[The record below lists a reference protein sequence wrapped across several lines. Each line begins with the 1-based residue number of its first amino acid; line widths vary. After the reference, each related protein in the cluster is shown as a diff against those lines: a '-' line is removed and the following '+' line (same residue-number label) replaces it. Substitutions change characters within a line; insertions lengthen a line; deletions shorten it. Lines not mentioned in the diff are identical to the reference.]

1 MLSAL
6 VSDQAFPT
14 IHVCLVAAR
23 GATEGGVMR
32 EVAVV
37 VIYVH
42 MPANLKLS
50 VVIKAGNLVGLC
62 LCFAERREQ

>member
-1 MLSAL
+1 
-6 VSDQAFPT
+6 
-14 IHVCLVAAR
+14 
-23 GATEGGVMR
+23 MR